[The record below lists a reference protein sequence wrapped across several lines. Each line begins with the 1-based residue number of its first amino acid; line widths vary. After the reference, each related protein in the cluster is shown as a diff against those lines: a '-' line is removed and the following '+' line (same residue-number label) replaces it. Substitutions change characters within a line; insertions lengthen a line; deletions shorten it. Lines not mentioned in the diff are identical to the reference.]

1 MSRPVMIMIVSLLLG
16 GCANVKPVVS
26 DQPVEITTMIRS
38 VTPAFLQGER
48 VYHAEMA
55 RDIAE
60 YVLASE
66 GVDCRGLEAR
76 VWFCEG
82 IYTVSFRRESPYLT
96 DLYSVD
102 IDADT
107 SKIMGVMKT
116 RTRLAAL

>member
-1 MSRPVMIMIVSLLLG
+1 MSRLAIIMTVLLFSG

-26 DQPVEITTMIRS
+26 KQPVEVTTMIRS

-60 YVLASE
+60 YVLATE

-76 VWFCEG
+76 VSFCEG

-96 DLYSVD
+96 ALYSVD
-102 IDADT
+102 IEAHT
-107 SKIMGVMKT
+107 SKIMGIMKT
-116 RTRLAAL
+116 RTKLAAL

>member
-1 MSRPVMIMIVSLLLG
+1 MLRTVLIAAVLQLLG
-16 GCANVKPVVS
+16 GCAGMKPVVF
-26 DQPVEITTMIRS
+26 DQPVEVTTMIRS

-60 YVLASE
+60 YVLATE
-66 GVDCRGLEAR
+66 GIDCRGLEAR
-76 VWFCEG
+76 VSFCEG
-82 IYTVSFRRESPYLT
+82 TYTVSFKRENRHLT

-107 SKIMGVMKT
+107 SSILGVMKT
-116 RTRLAAL
+116 RTRLAAI